1 MSQYF
6 YWWWTALE
14 ELPGENT
21 KEIFQDEK
29 HEDFHKL
36 FSLQSGIGR
45 YCHPSHGWV
54 WLKLFTSCKGKNFNI
69 LFDLLMCPFREHE
82 TNGKVLYFK
91 GRFPI
96 IQHLVIL
103 KRQREWNY
111 LNPTG
116 SVVSVSPSPFK
127 VEILNYV
134 KSVIFP
140 NTKLGNKSFLM
151 WTRIAFQYFWVSL
164 FLFAQATMIKSHN
177 TNIKNISDKKHCKFD
192 HQHHLDWVQKLMVS
206 KLARSFT
213 TINVILIVP
222 AQCSWWFCRQSI
234 IANNIFLPESL
245 KTTHWGHGW
254 QILFLASG
262 AKSIHLHPRTGCA
275 QETP

>member
-103 KRQREWNY
+103 KRHRKWNY

-164 FLFAQATMIKSHN
+164 FAQAMIKSHN
-177 TNIKNISDKKHCKFD
+177 TNIKDISDKTATETLLWSPAPLGLSSENSGF
-192 HQHHLDWVQKLMVS
+192 QGHLEQSMWFWLCLLSAPDGFADS
-206 KLARSFT
+206 RSSLT
-213 TINVILIVP
+213 TFFYRKV
-222 AQCSWWFCRQSI
+222 
-234 IANNIFLPESL
+234 
-245 KTTHWGHGW
+245 
-254 QILFLASG
+254 
-262 AKSIHLHPRTGCA
+262 
-275 QETP
+275 